1 MTEHAEL
8 VSLVGLASLCTGV
21 EPAREARGGVIPDE
35 DGEHNDTEL
44 HLLLYDYHMLGYCVC
59 THLGERTAREWDLL
73 MTTEPGPAFHP
84 TRSVSLTPT
93 STLVLLLLITR
104 SPDSTF
110 VRIFNPQGQAKI
122 YMLDHLYKHHYSPT
136 LRSVATAKYYRI

>member
-1 MTEHAEL
+1 MPSSCPSWVWRHFLRESNLHARL
-8 VSLVGLASLCTGV
+8 SAALYLMRMGSTT
-21 EPAREARGGVIPDE
+21 IQ
-35 DGEHNDTEL
+35 NL

-73 MTTEPGPAFHP
+73 MTTEPEPAFHP

-110 VRIFNPQGQAKI
+110 VRTFNPQGQAKI
-122 YMLDHLYKHHYSPT
+122 YILDHLYKHHYSPT
-136 LRSVATAKYYRI
+136 LRSVATAKHYRI